1 MVERVTL
8 LGFAAKIEL
17 VDGDG
22 RALVAVMTRDQADE
36 LELERGQIV
45 WARAATTVAVV

>member
-1 MVERVTL
+1 VTL

-17 VDGDG
+17 VDGD
-22 RALVAVMTRDQADE
+22 RRPVTAVMTRERLDE

-45 WARAATTVAVV
+45 WARAAAPLPVA